1 MQSQQQFQMGH
12 QPNGFPGQPPNMMFA
27 SLPPQQQQA
36 QHPPPKNLSQFDPMS
51 R

>member
-1 MQSQQQFQMGH
+1 MGYQQ
-12 QPNGFPGQPPNMMFA
+12 NGYPGQPPNMMFA
-27 SLPPQQQQA
+27 SLPLQQQQQA